1 MVVSGKSI
9 TSSIP
14 ITQPI
19 RIAFDRK
26 SKNYKLAALLAY
38 PGLFTVMAGDAIRY
52 SVGWA
57 GWGVVISVGII
68 ATVFAMIIRRPVKTF
83 TRMSE
88 PLILL
93 LILMVLSL
101 IWSQYRPMTFLA
113 VGLQLGTTLFALFL
127 ASHFGWRQLLHI
139 LANTV
144 RFILASSLLIELYAA
159 VTGPIAPIFPNY
171 QGDTPPATSYLW
183 VQGNL
188 FELERIQ
195 GIVGNANLLAFTAV
209 LGILLFLIELI
220 VTDNKRLMPIASIGL
235 AVVLALL
242 ADSAGMTL
250 AMVLIAF
257 AGLVAI
263 FAEGR
268 PKPTRHLIYRWAL
281 AFLALATII
290 GLAFRAQ
297 LFDLLDRSPDASGR
311 FYIWEKVFGLILEK
325 PLEGWGWISY
335 WIPGVE
341 PYEGLIEINKV
352 PMYQAHNAFLDIWLQ
367 LGVAGLALLVWL
379 MISVFTRVWTVA
391 VRHTNPLYLFPLFG
405 FLAIAAQSLTESRLL
420 YEIGW
425 VLLVLLATKANEPF
439 VELEPLGRTPKRL
452 KLLRIPLRILGR

>member
-1 MVVSGKSI
+1 MSGKSI

-26 SKNYKLAALLAY
+26 SPSYKLAVMLAY
-38 PGLFTVMAGDAIRY
+38 PGLFILMAGDSIRY
-52 SVGWA
+52 SVGWL
-57 GWGVVISVGII
+57 GWGIIIAVGIV
-68 ATVFAMIIRRPVKTF
+68 ATVIALAIRKPIKTF
-83 TRMSE
+83 TRIPE

-101 IWSQYRPMTFLA
+101 IWSQYRPMTLLA
-113 VGLQLGTTLFALFL
+113 VVLQIGTTLFALFL

-159 VTGPIAPIFPNY
+159 ITGPIAPFFPNY
-171 QGDTPPATSYLW
+171 EGDTPPAASYLW

-195 GIVGNANLLAFTAV
+195 GIMGNANLLAFTAV
-209 LGILLFLIELI
+209 LGLLLFLIELI
-220 VTDNKRLMPIASIGL
+220 VTNNQRFLPIASIVLAAGL
-235 AVVLALL
+235 AILAN
-242 ADSAGMTL
+242 SAGMTM
-250 AMVLIAF
+250 AMVLITF
-257 AGLVAI
+257 AGLIAI
-263 FAEGR
+263 LAEGR
-268 PKPTRHLIYRWAL
+268 PKPTRHLIYRWAIG
-281 AFLALATII
+281 FLALAVMVGIV
-290 GLAFRAQ
+290 FRAQ

-311 FYIWEKVFGLILEK
+311 FYIWEQVFGLIMEK

-341 PYEGLIEINKV
+341 PYEGLIEINGV

-367 LGVAGLALLVWL
+367 LGIAGVALLVWL
-379 MISVFTRVWTVA
+379 MISVFTRLWTVG
-391 VRHTNPLYLFPLFG
+391 VRHTNPLYLFPLFA

-420 YEIGW
+420 IEIGW

-452 KLLRIPLRILGR
+452 KLLRIPLRVMGR